1 MKGALVSLEESR
13 ARHARGDRESS
24 SKDELRWLEG
34 DFWSFKRELFYQL
47 LALRQ
52 EVFILEQRCFYL
64 DADGVDL
71 APETEHLCALDLGTP
86 QATPVAYLRIYNG
99 DEHSEGIPTLTPFKI
114 GRVLVALPWR
124 GRGLGIELM
133 QRAIASCARRRPG
146 ASLLLSAQAYLER
159 FYQTLGFERC
169 GDPFDEAGIPHI
181 PMRRMPSAS
190 LSGEV
195 SR

>member
-1 MKGALVSLEESR
+1 MSLEESR
-13 ARHARGDRESS
+13 ARHARGDREPSP
-24 SKDELRWLEG
+24 KDELRWLEG

-71 APETEHLCALDLGTP
+71 APETEHLCALDLSAPQTP
-86 QATPVAYLRIYNG
+86 PVAYLRIYNG
-99 DEHSEGIPTLTPFKI
+99 DRPSEGKTSALVPFKI

-124 GRGLGIELM
+124 GRGLGMELM
-133 QRAIASCARRRPG
+133 QRAIASCTRRRPG
-146 ASLLLSAQAYLER
+146 ASLLLSAQSYLER
-159 FYQTLGFERC
+159 FYQSLGFERC
-169 GDPFDEAGIPHI
+169 GDPFDDAGIPHI
-181 PMRRMPSAS
+181 PMRRIPSMS
-190 LSGEV
+190 HSGEV

>member
-1 MKGALVSLEESR
+1 MSLEESR
-13 ARHARGDRESS
+13 ARHVRGDREPSF
-24 SKDELRWLEG
+24 KDELRWLEG
-34 DFWSFKRELFYQL
+34 SFWSFKRELFYQL

-64 DADGVDL
+64 DADGIDL
-71 APETEHLCALDLGTP
+71 APETEHLCALDLSAPQTP
-86 QATPVAYLRIYNG
+86 PVAYLRIYNG
-99 DEHSEGIPTLTPFKI
+99 DEPSAGTPALTPFKI

-133 QRAIASCARRRPG
+133 QRAIASCARRRPE

-169 GDPFDEAGIPHI
+169 GELFDDAGIPHI
-181 PMRRMPSAS
+181 PMRRMASVS